1 MDYGISNKRALVLGA
16 SGGLGAACA
25 AALVAEGVTVY
36 GAARNTDKLEG
47 FKTEL
52 GASGDRFIPVTLDL
66 TDMAAVDAVAARLNA
81 EGGIDILVN
90 NTGGPAPGGAHGQ
103 STEAW
108 SKAFNLLALPVFRL
122 TDLLLP
128 HMIAQNW
135 GRIISIGSSGIEA
148 PIPNLA
154 LSNGARAAVAGWS
167 KTLAGEVAKH
177 GVTVN
182 MILPGRIAT
191 DRVAQLDQNAASR
204 ESLDVETVQARSRAT
219 IPAGRYGRPEEF
231 GAVCAFLAST
241 AASYV
246 TGSMIRVD
254 GGMIRSV

>member
-1 MDYGISNKRALVLGA
+1 MDLGIAGKRALVLGG

-25 AALVAEGVTVY
+25 AALLAEGVFVHA
-36 GAARNTDKLEG
+36 AARSAEKLEAIG
-47 FKTEL
+47 AGL
-52 GASGDRFIPVTLDL
+52 GADAARYRAVPVDL
-66 TDMAAVDAVAARLNA
+66 TDPGAVEALAERLNA

-90 NTGGPAPGGAHGQ
+90 NTGGPPPGPAHGQ
-103 STEAW
+103 TGEAW
-108 SKAFNLLALPVFRL
+108 SRAFGLLALPVFRL

-128 HMIAQNW
+128 HMIRQQW
-135 GRIISIGSSGIEA
+135 GRIISIGSSGVEQ

-167 KTLAGEVAKH
+167 KTLAGEVARH
-177 GVTVN
+177 GVPVN

-191 DRVAQLDQNAASR
+191 ARVAQLDEAAAAR
-204 ESLDVETVQARSRAT
+204 EAVGVEEIATRSRAQ

-231 GAVCAFLAST
+231 GAVCAFLAGRP
-241 AASYV
+241 ASYV

-254 GGMIRSV
+254 GGMIRSL